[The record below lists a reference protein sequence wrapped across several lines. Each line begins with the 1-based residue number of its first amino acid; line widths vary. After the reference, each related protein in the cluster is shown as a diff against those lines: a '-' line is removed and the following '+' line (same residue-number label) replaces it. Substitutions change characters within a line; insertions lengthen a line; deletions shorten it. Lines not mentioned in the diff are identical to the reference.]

1 LNGDGAGLVLFEV
14 FEHDGN
20 PLRVTRTRA
29 GRQQR
34 AEDSSPRLQRIGQS
48 GHRVQRHN
56 IVAGSLF
63 LLLFPATIFIL
74 LLDNKFIGIMSTEKC
89 DSITNIFEMDPEKAE
104 FKRLIELMGWSQ
116 TEAARR
122 LRKTPSAINHLVN
135 PDHPNKPTQ
144 TMMQLLKLIIASE
157 RPDLINAQTYELKET
172 AQGAKPAVP
181 QLSARERELIEGL
194 KQLPPE
200 EQERV
205 YGVIEVL
212 LRSTARKGGKRRK

>member
-1 LNGDGAGLVLFEV
+1 
-14 FEHDGN
+14 
-20 PLRVTRTRA
+20 
-29 GRQQR
+29 
-34 AEDSSPRLQRIGQS
+34 
-48 GHRVQRHN
+48 
-56 IVAGSLF
+56 
-63 LLLFPATIFIL
+63 
-74 LLDNKFIGIMSTEKC
+74 
-89 DSITNIFEMDPEKAE
+89 MDPEKAE

-122 LRKTPSAINHLVN
+122 LRNTPSAINHLVN

-157 RPDLINAQTYELKET
+157 RPDLLNAQTYELKET